1 MAGYNTTWP
10 SCLKLTSSF
19 SPGHL
24 EITVHLFDCSGKVIE
39 ENLRSIY
46 KLIHL
51 ESCKC
56 TRREAIF
63 DFVSEKYTFLASQDT
78 PEVMLFNE
86 LLLDC
91 SALAQTIT

>member
-1 MAGYNTTWP
+1 MAIRAPSELKKKGYNYTWP
-10 SCLKLTSSF
+10 SCSKLTSSS

-56 TRREAIF
+56 MRRGAIFEFVREKIYIFGVTRRSRS
-63 DFVSEKYTFLASQDT
+63 DVCQ
-78 PEVMLFNE
+78 
-86 LLLDC
+86 
-91 SALAQTIT
+91 